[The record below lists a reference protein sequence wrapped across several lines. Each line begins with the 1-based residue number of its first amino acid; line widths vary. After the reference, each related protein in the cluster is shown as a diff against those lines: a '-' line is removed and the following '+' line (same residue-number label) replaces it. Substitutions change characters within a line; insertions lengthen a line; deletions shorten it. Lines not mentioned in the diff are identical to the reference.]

1 VQCVV
6 SCQAKSKPHVA
17 GTRVAVR
24 SVYWLAPLEATL
36 YGTIVAGLRRRRGAR
51 VEATRYIR
59 LTSSSPGNRNDVSVD
74 TYNRTEIAPV
84 VERDLTTRVATSR
97 PAMLTTWNDG
107 AAHRRCKNCK
117 ILLLLVKALN
127 NKEVNKRVKV
137 K

>member
-1 VQCVV
+1 MQLLVK
-6 SCQAKSKPHVA
+6 QAGDP
-17 GTRVAVR
+17 
-24 SVYWLAPLEATL
+24 EAAHAEITKVCMS
-36 YGTIVAGLRRRRGAR
+36 T
-51 VEATRYIR
+51 
-59 LTSSSPGNRNDVSVD
+59 GNRNDVSVD